1 MSGHNKWS
9 QIKYKKEIKDA
20 RRGKLFSRLGKN
32 ITIVAKN
39 GGDPNMNPTLKMAI
53 DQAKAANMPNDNIER
68 AIKRGTGEIAGAEIE
83 EMKIEAYGPGGIA
96 LLIKVITDNKNRSI
110 AEIKGILSKHNS
122 KMADSGSVA
131 YLFSPKG
138 EIKLRD
144 LANQPVTKENLEELI
159 MDSGADDFVDI
170 ENGFL
175 VSTPASELGNVKK
188 FFEEKGIAL
197 ESAKLVQVAKDTI
210 LVENKE
216 TAQKILNLL
225 NELEEYEDVDD
236 ISTNFDIKEE
246 LLKEIE

>member
-9 QIKYKKEIKDA
+9 QIKYKKGIKDA

-39 GGDPNMNPTLKMAI
+39 GGDPQMNPTLKMAI

-96 LLIKVITDNKNRSI
+96 LLIKVITDNRNRSLS
-110 AEIKGILSKHNS
+110 EIKSILQKHNS
-122 KMADSGSVA
+122 KMADSGSVS

-144 LANQPVTKENLEELI
+144 LANQPVTKDALEELI
-159 MDSGADDFVDI
+159 IDSGADDFVDL

-175 VSTPASELGNVKK
+175 VSTSAPDLGNVKK
-188 FFEEKGIAL
+188 YLEEKGVAL
-197 ESAKLVQVAKDTI
+197 ESIKLVQEAKDLI
-210 LVENKE
+210 PIEEKE

-225 NELEEYEDVDD
+225 NELEEYEDVDE
-236 ISTNFDIKEE
+236 INTNFDIKEE
-246 LLKEIE
+246 LLNEIE

>member
-9 QIKYKKEIKDA
+9 QIKYKKGIKDA

-32 ITIVAKN
+32 ITITAKN
-39 GGDPNMNPTLKMAI
+39 GGDPQMNPTLKMVI

-96 LLIKVITDNKNRSI
+96 LLIKVISDNKNRSL
-110 AEIKGILSKHNS
+110 AEIKGILQKHNA

-138 EIKLRD
+138 EIKLAPM
-144 LANQPVTKENLEELI
+144 ANQPVTKESLEELI
-159 MDSGADDFVDI
+159 IESGADDFTDLD
-170 ENGFL
+170 NGFL
-175 VSTPASELGNVKK
+175 IYTFAADLGKVKK
-188 FFEEKGIAL
+188 FFEEKGIAI
-197 ESAKLVQVAKDTI
+197 ESVKLVLEAKELLEVTDI
-210 LVENKE
+210 E
-216 TAQKILNLL
+216 TAKKVLSLL
-225 NELEEYEDVDD
+225 NELEEYEDVDE

-246 LLKEIE
+246 MMNELS

>member
-39 GGDPNMNPTLKMAI
+39 GGDPQMNPTLKMAI

-83 EMKIEAYGPGGIA
+83 EMKMEAYGPAGIA
-96 LLIKVITDNKNRSI
+96 LLIKVITDNKNRSLS
-110 AEIKGILSKHNS
+110 EIKSILQKHNA
-122 KMADSGSVA
+122 KLADSGSVA

-138 EIKLRD
+138 EIKLREM
-144 LANQPVTKENLEELI
+144 ANQPVAKEALEEI
-159 MDSGADDFVDI
+159 IIESGADDFAEL

-175 VSTPASELGNVKK
+175 VSTLASDLGKVKK
-188 FFEEKGIAL
+188 FLEEKGVAL
-197 ESAKLVQVAKDTI
+197 ESVKLIQEAKDLI
-210 LVENKE
+210 PIEAKE

-225 NELEEYEDVDD
+225 NELEEQDDVDE
-236 ISTNFDIKEE
+236 ISTNFDIKED
-246 LLKEIE
+246 LLREIS

>member
-9 QIKYKKEIKDA
+9 QIKYKKGIKDA

-32 ITIVAKN
+32 ITIAAKN
-39 GGDPNMNPTLKMAI
+39 GGNPLMNATLKMAI
-53 DQAKAANMPNDNIER
+53 DQAKAANMPHDNIER

-96 LLIKVITDNKNRSI
+96 LLIKVITDNKNRSLS
-110 AEIKGILSKHNS
+110 EIKGILQKHNA

-138 EIKLRD
+138 EIKLAPM
-144 LANQPVTKENLEELI
+144 ANQPVTKESLEELI
-159 MDSGADDFVDI
+159 IESGADDFTDLD
-170 ENGFL
+170 NGFL
-175 VSTPASELGNVKK
+175 IYTFAADLGKVKK
-188 FFEEKGIAL
+188 FFEEKGIAI
-197 ESAKLVQVAKDTI
+197 ESVKLVLEAKELLEVTDI
-210 LVENKE
+210 E
-216 TAQKILNLL
+216 TAKKILSLL

-246 LLKEIE
+246 MLKEIT